1 MAGQTDLKEFILQ
14 DINHFTEL
22 GSQLKLRSYQQD
34 AAALVCR
41 SVLQGLGLSF
51 VVMFPRQSGKNE
63 LQAQIEAYLLALL
76 CQRDAEIVKIS
87 PTYKPQTLNA
97 MRRLQR
103 VLEKNLVTAGEWSKE
118 SGYIFRLDR
127 ARIVFLSGSP
137 EANIVGATAS
147 TLLEV
152 DEAQDVEIAKFDKD
166 IAPMAA
172 STDAT
177 RVFWGTAWTS
187 STLLGREL
195 RAARLAQAADGQRRV
210 FVLTADDVARE
221 SPAYGRFVAAQVARL
236 GRNNPLVRTQFFS
249 EEIDAE
255 GGMFP
260 VERMTLMKGSHPPL
274 AGPSSPACGPL
285 FAGPDAS
292 PAGAPVYCLLVDV
305 AGEDAGTAEG
315 TALHNPGRD
324 ATALTVVEVELSSLA
339 DPLIQAPTYH
349 AVQRRQW
356 VGVKQPALYAELLAL
371 ARNWC
376 ARWLVVDA
384 TGVGAGLASFLGRA
398 LPGRVIPFVFTS
410 ASKSDLGWK
419 FLALVDA
426 GRWKEFRAVEGDAR
440 FQEQGRLQ
448 TEFFHQAEFCQYE
461 ILPGA
466 EKRMKWGV
474 PDGKRDPANG
484 ELLHDD
490 LLVSAALA
498 SVLDGQKWGVGG
510 TTRVIRVKD
519 PLAEMDKGF

>member
-22 GSQLKLRSYQQD
+22 GSQLKLRSYQQE
-34 AAALVCR
+34 AAALICR
-41 SVLQGLGLSF
+41 SVIQSLGLSF

-76 CQRDAEIVKIS
+76 SQQEAEIVKVS

-103 VLEKNLVTAGEWSKE
+103 VLEKNLVTANEWSKE
-118 SGYIFRLDR
+118 SGYIFRLAR
-127 ARIVFLSGSP
+127 ARIIFLSGSP

-177 RVFWGTAWTS
+177 CVFWGTAWTS

-195 RAARLAQAADGQRRV
+195 RAARLAQAEDGQRRV
-210 FVLTADDVARE
+210 FVLTADDVGRE
-221 SPAYGRFVAAQVARL
+221 VPAYGRFVAAQVARL
-236 GRNNPLVRTQFFS
+236 GRSSPLVRTQFFS

-260 VERMTLMKGSHPPL
+260 AERVGLMQGRHPPL
-274 AGPSSPACGPL
+274 AGPGLSGCGPL
-285 FAGPDAS
+285 FDGPEAAPT
-292 PAGAPVYCLLVDV
+292 PAPAYCLLVDL
-305 AGEDAGTAEG
+305 AGEDAGAADGAE
-315 TALHNPGRD
+315 LHNPGRD
-324 ATALTVVEVELSSLA
+324 ATALTIVEVDLGTLA
-339 DPLIQAPTYH
+339 DPLIQAPTYKV
-349 AVQRRQW
+349 VQRRQW
-356 VGVKQPALYAELLAL
+356 VGAKQSVQYAELLAL
-371 ARNWC
+371 ARGWN

-398 LPGRVIPFVFTS
+398 LAGRVIPFVFSS
-410 ASKSDLGWK
+410 ASKSELGWK

-426 GRWKEFRAVEGDAR
+426 GRWKEFSLADSDSK
-440 FQEQGRLQ
+440 FQEQARLQ
-448 TEFFHQAEFCQYE
+448 AEFFNQLAFCQYE
-461 ILPGA
+461 ILPGP
-466 EKRMKWGV
+466 EKKMKWGV

-484 ELLHDD
+484 ALLHDD
-490 LLVSAALA
+490 LVVSAALA
-498 SVLDGQKWGVGG
+498 CVLDGQKWGVSGPV
-510 TTRVIRVKD
+510 RMIRARD
-519 PLAEMDKGF
+519 